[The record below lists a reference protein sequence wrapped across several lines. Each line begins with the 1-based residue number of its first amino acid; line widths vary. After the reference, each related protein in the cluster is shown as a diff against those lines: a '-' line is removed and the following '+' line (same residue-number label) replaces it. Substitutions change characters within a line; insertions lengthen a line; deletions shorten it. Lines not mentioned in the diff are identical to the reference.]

1 MRLWNRKK
9 QADAFFPP
17 RSRRSTCAER
27 NLSSLHR
34 RLARYA
40 RDGMFSAFCFLLSSF
55 YFYTSSLST
64 PLAAASP
71 GSIPSNCQA
80 TLPLAAPA
88 APRGSPPLH
97 TSSLHIDG

>member
-40 RDGMFSAFCFLLSSF
+40 REEFFSVF
-55 YFYTSSLST
+55 YFLFSLFT
-64 PLAAASP
+64 FLFYLPRLPHPLSEVFLPPLSHLFPSQRPPHRADLRF
-71 GSIPSNCQA
+71 SIP
-80 TLPLAAPA
+80 
-88 APRGSPPLH
+88 LH
-97 TSSLHIDG
+97 YI

>member
-17 RSRRSTCAER
+17 RSRRSTCAEK

-40 RDGMFSAFCFLLSSF
+40 REGMFSAFYFLVSIFTLLFYLPRLPHPLSEVFLPTLRQLFPSQRPPHRAD
-55 YFYTSSLST
+55 LDRKST
-64 PLAAASP
+64 RL
-71 GSIPSNCQA
+71 N
-80 TLPLAAPA
+80 
-88 APRGSPPLH
+88 
-97 TSSLHIDG
+97 